1 MITILLA
8 DDHIIVRDGL
18 TALLEA
24 QGDMK
29 VIAVAGNGREA
40 VQIAQQ
46 TQPNLA
52 IIDIAMPEMNGIEA
66 TRQIRTVSPST
77 HVVILSIYSTIEH
90 VYQSFQAGAIGFL
103 LKESAGT
110 EVVQA
115 IRTVASGQHYLSKKL
130 AEKLPSDYFSQRHE
144 KSPLE
149 SLSERERE
157 VLQLTVEGNSAT
169 QTAKILSV
177 SPKTVE
183 TYRCR
188 LMQKLNVNDL
198 PALVKFAIQHGL
210 TPLE

>member
-115 IRTVASGQHYLSKKL
+115 IRTVATGQHYLSKKL

>member
-40 VQIAQQ
+40 VQVAQQ

-115 IRTVASGQHYLSKKL
+115 MRTVASGQHYLSKKL
-130 AEKLPSDYFSQRHE
+130 AETLPSDFFSQKHE